1 MFKQKFKVLFFF
13 PFCISLLS
21 FAENYP
27 SRILFVGNSYLYYND
42 SIHNHVE
49 KMLIE
54 FYGDEEITTKS
65 ATIGGSRLHNHN
77 IDHLL
82 DPKNLQLDQQ
92 IDLLIMQGGSGEVLT
107 KKSRK
112 KFEDT
117 SYSYSIKAQQK
128 GIKTALYMTHA
139 YTKEDKRYKTDLID
153 RIKQTYYP
161 AAKRS
166 TSEIIP
172 VGEAYEIAYQKQ
184 PNIKLHHPDGTHPG
198 MLGTYLGAATVFAV
212 IAKQSPE
219 GLSYNYLN
227 RVSDEDRIFLQKVA
241 WEAYLQSIR
250 SIKGDN

>member
-1 MFKQKFKVLFFF
+1 MIKQKFKILFFL
-13 PFCISLLS
+13 PFLISLSS

-82 DPKNLQLDQQ
+82 EPKNLQLDQQ

-112 KFEDT
+112 NFEDT
-117 SYSYSIKAQQK
+117 SYSYSIKAHEK
-128 GIKTALYMTHA
+128 GIKTALYMKNVNPLKYVPIA
-139 YTKEDKRYKTDLID
+139 SILIPLF
-153 RIKQTYYP
+153 IMVISMNLYLLCYMNHG
-161 AAKRS
+161 
-166 TSEIIP
+166 IILP
-172 VGEAYEIAYQKQ
+172 LVNSVAL
-184 PNIKLHHPDGTHPG
+184 NIKNTR
-198 MLGTYLGAATVFAV
+198 F
-212 IAKQSPE
+212 
-219 GLSYNYLN
+219 
-227 RVSDEDRIFLQKVA
+227 
-241 WEAYLQSIR
+241 
-250 SIKGDN
+250 